1 MQHVSAS
8 TDLSRTTRGLWNQ
21 AVEELEA
28 GGWGVEM
35 KEGKTKFRGFLLTGL
50 RAEGFVAGKV
60 LERRCNLP
68 VVIPRQSGR
77 H

>member
-8 TDLSRTTRGLWNQ
+8 TDLSRTIRGLWVQ

-35 KEGKTKFRGFLLTGL
+35 KEGKTKFRGFLPNWTTGGRL
-50 RAEGFVAGKV
+50 CSGKV
-60 LERRCNLP
+60 LERRRNLP
-68 VVIPRQSGR
+68 IVIS
-77 H
+77 

>member
-1 MQHVSAS
+1 M
-8 TDLSRTTRGLWNQ
+8 SRLPRISRERPLESG
-21 AVEELEA
+21 VVELEA

-35 KEGKTKFRGFLLTGL
+35 KEGKTKFRGLLLTGL

-60 LERRCNLP
+60 LERRRNLP
-68 VVIPRQSGR
+68 VVTPRRSGR